1 MRFVEKKD
9 YEEVSDLAAE
19 IFIAEIQKNPCI
31 VLGLATGST
40 PLGLY
45 DRLVKGYQNGD
56 ISFSQV
62 QSFNLDEY
70 VGLTQDHQ
78 GSYSYYME
86 HNFFNRIDI
95 NRENAH
101 IPWGLVSDC
110 ANFCHEYDQAIDE
123 SGGIDLLLLGVGE
136 NGHIAFNEPARE
148 LQVNTHVVEL
158 TPETIDVNSRFFK
171 DVSDMPTQA
180 ITMGMGSIM
189 KARKILLLITGEKK
203 QTVVSRLLN
212 ERTITPEF
220 PVSFLR
226 VHPDITVIYDEAAQG
241 R

>member
-31 VLGLATGST
+31 ILGLATGST

-45 DRLVKGYQNGD
+45 DRLVKSYQNGD

-70 VGLTQDHQ
+70 VGLSPDNQ
-78 GSYSYYME
+78 GSYSNYME
-86 HNFFNRIDI
+86 RNFFRHIDI
-95 NRENAH
+95 NREAAH
-101 IPWGLVSDC
+101 IPRGLGLDC
-110 ANFCHEYDQAIDE
+110 ANYCYQYDQMIAQ

-136 NGHIAFNEPARE
+136 NGHIAFNEPAKE
-148 LQVNTHVVEL
+148 LQFDTHLVEL

-189 KARKILLLITGEKK
+189 QARKILLLITGEKK
-203 QTVVSRLLN
+203 QTVLKRLLN
-212 ERTITPEF
+212 ERTLTPEF

-241 R
+241 